1 MRKYIAAA
9 LAVTALAIPSVASA
23 KAPEGGW
30 GPGGTPAGHGIT
42 DPSGGAFGAAVSG
55 LAPGGAIGCHASGGQ
70 AATCP

>member
-9 LAVTALAIPSVASA
+9 LVVTALAIPSVASA

-30 GPGGTPAGHGIT
+30 GLGGAPAGHGV

-55 LAPGGAIGCHASGGQ
+55 LASGGAFGCHASGNTPDRCGD
-70 AATCP
+70 